1 MFVLF
6 PFTQHMPYSP
16 CSLLVH
22 NTIPWTQQGF
32 DQCSLNKILTK
43 STLKNVTKSYQEVLP
58 LPPKRELFTGHCLI
72 HVCIFSI
79 MCVPGKSLELE

>member
-22 NTIPWTQQGF
+22 NKIPWTQQGF

-43 STLKNVTKSYQEVLP
+43 STLKNVIKSY
-58 LPPKRELFTGHCLI
+58 LPPNGELLIGHCLI
-72 HVCIFSI
+72 HVYIFSI